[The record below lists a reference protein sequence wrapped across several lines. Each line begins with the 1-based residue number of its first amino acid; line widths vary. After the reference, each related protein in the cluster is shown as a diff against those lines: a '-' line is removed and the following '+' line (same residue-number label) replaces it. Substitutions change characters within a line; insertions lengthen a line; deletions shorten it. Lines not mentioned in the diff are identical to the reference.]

1 MKSRENVSMPNSRLS
16 TSCKPWKIY
25 ALVLSRKV
33 WPVTDVELS
42 DDEIVVLDVVNASEH
57 PEPKS
62 RIARYALC
70 LNHPNLRSL
79 AASGCKHRRE
89 VSFGPDQY
97 QTSSYIGSNRAA
109 WLIRLL
115 IDLRLNAPTIARDKF
130 EAATTPKRKT
140 LKKRAEEI
148 VHPAHKG
155 AIPIKLGEGDGLSRA
170 EVRITRLKAELD
182 LSPQALPPLPV
193 ES

>member
-1 MKSRENVSMPNSRLS
+1 
-16 TSCKPWKIY
+16 
-25 ALVLSRKV
+25 
-33 WPVTDVELS
+33 
-42 DDEIVVLDVVNASEH
+42 
-57 PEPKS
+57 
-62 RIARYALC
+62 
-70 LNHPNLRSL
+70 
-79 AASGCKHRRE
+79 
-89 VSFGPDQY
+89 
-97 QTSSYIGSNRAA
+97 
-109 WLIRLL
+109 L

-193 ES
+193 ESEEVEFIRRTKKG